1 MTSKFTKVLVAGV
14 CALAISACSQEA
26 AKTSLVG
33 QQVGDFQLTDQDGVA
48 QTMKYDLDAPAVVLV
63 AHLNNDEGSRA
74 AADKL
79 AELQA
84 KYPSAN
90 FMMINSG
97 PNDGRAEIVAETQA
111 HTYTVPVLDDDMQ
124 LIGEDLGFTYAGEAV
139 ALNPKTGVIAYHGPV
154 DSLDAALASM
164 TTGQPVEVAEVS
176 GKGTMI
182 EFTDRGQ
189 EAQFANISYAEEV
202 APILAENCAACHA
215 PGGIA
220 PWAMTDFETVKGFAP
235 MIREAIRTD
244 RMPPYNADPH
254 IGEFQD
260 YANLS
265 VEDAKTLVHWI
276 EAGAPR
282 GEGDDPL
289 KTLVH
294 EVPDWPMGEPDL
306 VVDVPEYELPA
317 TGIVDYQMPAIPYPE
332 TEGKWL
338 GATAFKAGSRQ
349 GVHHILAGWIPKM
362 PENGNGGF
370 DWELSMGGYA
380 VGREV
385 NLAPENWGT
394 YIPPGGA
401 VALQMHY
408 TPFGK
413 AMTDRS
419 KVGFYFLDEEPE
431 KVMRQ
436 IVAVDPTI
444 TIEPNESRHH
454 ERAYIQFPA
463 AVQIYG
469 AQPHAHY
476 RGYSSKLTAR
486 YPDGREEVIL
496 NLPKYDFGYQQEY
509 VFKELVDLPAGS
521 ILIADYLYDNSK
533 NNPANPDP
541 NERIVWGDQSFEEM
555 LFTAIRFRWVDETS
569 DNRRD
574 DLQAQLNAQT
584 LFTAVD
590 DNIDGKWQEAE
601 LRLNSGQ
608 GLADMM
614 KGMKQNF
621 AALDTDSDGGLNPQ
635 EVQAA
640 MEHMQRQMREERAA
654 RRTAAGGQD

>member
-1 MTSKFTKVLVAGV
+1 MTSKLTQALVAGV

-26 AKTSLVG
+26 ATSLVG
-33 QQVGDFQLTDQDGVA
+33 NQVGDFQLTDQNGVA
-48 QTMKYDLDAPAVVLV
+48 QTMKYDLDAKAVVLV
-63 AHLNNDEGSRA
+63 SHLNGDEGSRA
-74 AADKL
+74 AADAL
-79 AELQA
+79 AGLQE
-84 KYPSAN
+84 KYPSAS

-97 PNDGRAEIVAETQA
+97 LEDGREEIIAETRA
-111 HTYTVPVLDDDMQ
+111 HDYAVPVLDDDTQ
-124 LIGEDLGFTYAGEAV
+124 LIGENLGFTYAGEAV
-139 ALNPKTGVIAYHGPV
+139 ALDPKTGVIAYHGTV
-154 DSLDAALASM
+154 DQLDAALASM
-164 TTGQPVEVAEVS
+164 TAGEPVAVAEVA
-176 GKGTMI
+176 GMGTKLT
-182 EFTDRGQ
+182 FPDR
-189 EAQFANISYAEEV
+189 AKKADFANISYTHEV

-220 PWAMTDFETVKGFAP
+220 PWAMTDYETVKGFAP
-235 MIREAIRTD
+235 MIREAVRTD

-254 IGEFQD
+254 VGDFQD

-265 VEDAKTLVHWI
+265 VEETKTLVHWI

-289 KTLVH
+289 KTLVS
-294 EVPDWPMGEPDL
+294 EIPEWPMGEPDL
-306 VVDVPEYELPA
+306 IINVPEYELPA
-317 TGIVDYQMPAIPYPE
+317 TGVVDYQMPAVAYPE

-338 GATAFKAGSRQ
+338 GATGFKAGSRQ
-349 GVHHILAGWIPKM
+349 GVHHILAGWIPEL
-362 PENGNGGF
+362 PENGYGGF

-380 VGREV
+380 VGRE
-385 NLAPENWGT
+385 NNRAPDDWGT

-413 AMTDRS
+413 AMTDKS
-419 KVGFYFLDEEPE
+419 KVGFYFLDEAPN

-444 TIEPNESRHH
+444 TIEPNQARHH
-454 ERAYIQFPA
+454 ERAYVQFPA

-521 ILIADYLYDNSK
+521 ILIADYLYDNSS

-541 NERIVWGDQSFEEM
+541 DATIVWGDQSFEEM
-555 LFTAIRFRWVDETS
+555 LFTAIRFRWVDETAT
-569 DNRRD
+569 NPRD

-590 DNIDGKWQEAE
+590 DNINGKWEEAE
-601 LRLNSGQ
+601 LRVNAGE

-614 KGMKQNF
+614 RGMKQNF
-621 AALDTDSDGGLNPQ
+621 AALDTDSDGGLSPE

-640 MEHMQRQMREERAA
+640 MQQMREGRSER
-654 RRTAAGGQD
+654 RSAAGGQR